1 MKKSVFAIVVLV
13 AVLATVFVSCAGE
26 EPPRQNIQQE
36 PPVQIT
42 YMSGDQV
49 FQIQNVDSGTTAPT
63 TGIPNKD
70 GYDFIGWFADA
81 DCAEPFDFDTY
92 FADPDK
98 TNVTVYAGFR
108 EIEYT
113 ATQIVYMVDGEV
125 FTRQEVAADT
135 VSPIR
140 GEPGKSGH
148 RFIGWF
154 ADADCTEP
162 FDFTAYFADPDKES
176 VMVYAGF
183 EVSGDAAVTL
193 VYMADGR
200 VYQTQTVT
208 DGTNAPISGTPSK
221 EGFTF
226 TGWYK
231 DADCAELFDFEA
243 YFADPDKGNAMV
255 YAGFAEQIHITYIA
269 DGSVFRIQDV
279 ADGTN
284 SPIAVTPDKDG
295 YTFTGWFT
303 DADCTQPFDFDAY
316 FADPNKES
324 ATVYA
329 GFGRI
334 VKIDYM
340 ADGEIYRT
348 QTVGAS
354 TDSPITGEPLK
365 QGYEFVGWFAD
376 ESCEELFDFEA
387 YFADP
392 DKTSVTVYAGFKRMA
407 LITYIFDGQTY
418 QTQYAGSDTNAPIS
432 DEPVKT
438 GYEFIGWFADE
449 DCGEPFDFDAYFASE
464 DKRDVTVYAG
474 FEAVEEGTVQIS
486 YVYDG
491 RGFRTQTVGPDTNAP
506 ISEEPVKAGYT
517 FTGWFADESC
527 EELFDFEAYFAD
539 PDKTSVTVYA
549 GFEPIVV
556 QLVYKADGETFRTQ
570 DVDID
575 TADEISDIPTKAG
588 YRFVGWYADEACRT
602 PFDFAGYFAAADKDD
617 VTVVYAGF
625 EIVVVQLVYKV
636 DGETFRTQDVDVN
649 TTSAISA
656 VPTKAGYEFTG
667 WYADENCA
675 TLFDFAAYF
684 ADPDKTGVTVYAGF
698 EPVVVQIVY
707 MADGSVYRTQNVDVN
722 TTSEILSVPI
732 KSGYE
737 FTGWYSDPDCTELF
751 DFDAYF
757 ADAEKESVIVYAGF
771 DIAVIQINYTVDGS
785 IYRIQEVGADTSAPI
800 SGTPSRGVYEFT
812 GWYEDAA
819 AEKLFDF
826 DAYFAD
832 PNKRSVTVY
841 AGFALNAVHYDMD
854 GDGLCDECGDP
865 NLAKPDNSGL
875 ELYDYRV
882 GYIAGDTANNT
893 VELSAAIPGGSKY
906 TVTGGSIASIVG
918 TSLTANAPGEAKL
931 QYRIADTEGNTIIKT
946 VALHVLDGYT
956 NVAGSWDALYSA
968 IMVDKETA
976 NVCVQSEMVAPG
988 KQSDGYYDS
997 FIFID
1002 YSFAG
1007 SREDYPAAGPS
1018 PNTLNLYGNA
1028 LKWNTSAITSAGEG
1042 LFRIEWVGKT
1052 MNLTDLHLSG
1062 ADVSGADVDPS
1073 QFEGYGAFF
1082 AANGSTGGVTPV
1094 FNINH
1099 CLTENA
1105 GQHYLVGSSDVNING
1120 SIHRNSWDAVIKA
1133 GSNSDPGNTIDITN
1147 SVIANSCTAAIQ
1159 FWGVDST
1166 VNLNGFVDFHNWKN
1180 RANPQ
1185 VVVDES
1191 LVSNSEIADKIQES
1205 GYDQYFAKE
1214 NNSDNAADQY
1224 LNLIAMRIKNDS
1236 SISGGSALGIQE
1248 VEVSMRK
1255 FFITTTAY
1263 LYVLEAGRASFG
1275 SGTWC
1280 DPHATVYDNAALN
1293 YELVHG
1299 RS

>member
-162 FDFTAYFADPDKES
+162 FDFAAYFADPDKES

-226 TGWYK
+226 TGWYT

-365 QGYEFVGWFAD
+365 QGYEFV
-376 ESCEELFDFEA
+376 
-387 YFADP
+387 
-392 DKTSVTVYAGFKRMA
+392 
-407 LITYIFDGQTY
+407 
-418 QTQYAGSDTNAPIS
+418 
-432 DEPVKT
+432 
-438 GYEFIGWFADE
+438 
-449 DCGEPFDFDAYFASE
+449 
-464 DKRDVTVYAG
+464 
-474 FEAVEEGTVQIS
+474 
-486 YVYDG
+486 
-491 RGFRTQTVGPDTNAP
+491 
-506 ISEEPVKAGYT
+506 
-517 FTGWFADESC
+517 GWFADESC

-707 MADGSVYRTQNVDVN
+707 MADGSIYQTQNVDVN

-785 IYRIQEVGADTSAPI
+785 VYRIQEVGADTSAPI

-918 TSLTANAPGEAKL
+918 TSLAAHAPGEAKL

-1120 SIHRNSWDAVIKA
+1120 SIHRNSWEAVIKA

-1248 VEVSMRK
+1248 VKVSMRK
-1255 FFITTTAY
+1255 FLITTTAY